1 MGVSNDELGRED
13 ENRRPRSEG
22 EAGAGDEVE
31 LFDYIEVL
39 VKRRWLIFFGVV
51 ICVLTTFIYTSM
63 LERTYKAEATI
74 LPAEERD
81 YLTHLLGGAENV
93 SRRSFYIDILKS
105 VPVGKAVLEKVYT
118 CPIDGENRKG
128 NLIEYFQA
136 KTVGGALWALEAI
149 THFKEARNTGVITI
163 SVTTTS
169 SELSAEVANEYV
181 EQLNIY
187 NAERRTSQT
196 KEQLEFIGKRLEE
209 IKRELEKAEEGLTE
223 FKKRNRSF
231 IASGEPDEQGMISF
245 SSPELSMELSRLDRE
260 VSVKSDLFSTLTR
273 QYELARIEAK
283 KEIPVIEVLNYA
295 EPPEGPV
302 GRGRKVSLLI
312 SFVVGGFVAV
322 FLAFF
327 LEYLEKMRLAGRT
340 SFVLA
345 ELRKDR
351 KRILRLLGKRGT

>member
-13 ENRRPRSEG
+13 ENRRPRAE
-22 EAGAGDEVE
+22 EEIGAVDEID

-39 VKRRWLIFFGVV
+39 VKRRWLIFFGVFV
-51 ICVLTTFIYTSM
+51 CVLTTFIYTST
-63 LERTYKAEATI
+63 LKQTYKAEATI

-81 YLTHLLGGAENV
+81 YLTHLLGGVENV

-105 VPVGKAVLEKVYT
+105 VPVGKAVLEKMYAY
-118 CPIDGENRKG
+118 PIDGENRTG
-128 NLIEYFQA
+128 NLIDYFQA
-136 KTVGGALWALEAI
+136 KTVGGALRALEAI
-149 THFKEARNTGVITI
+149 ANFKETGNTGVITI
-163 SVTTTS
+163 SATTTS
-169 SELSAEVANEYV
+169 PELSAEVANEYV
-181 EQLNIY
+181 EQLKIY
-187 NAERRTSQT
+187 NAERRKSQT

-209 IKRELEKAEEGLTE
+209 IKRELEKAEEDLTE
-223 FKKRNRSF
+223 FKKRNRSL
-231 IASGEPDEQGMISF
+231 IASGGEGMISF

-260 VSVKSDLFSTLTR
+260 VSVKSDLFATLIR

-295 EPPEGPV
+295 EPPERPV
-302 GRGRKVSLLI
+302 GRGRKVSLMI

-327 LEYLEKMRLAGRT
+327 LEYLEKMRLAGRMN
-340 SFVLA
+340 FVLA